1 MVKAPARKRYS
12 RPMRKPLVAGVL
24 TLLFAVA
31 LVLGARRI
39 AFERL
44 QAPKFD
50 LRKQGSKTPGTFGL
64 AFEDVTLDSG
74 GRALKAFYVAPPP
87 GGPAVLIFHGNGE
100 SISSW
105 TPVQKLLF
113 DHGVGSMVFDY
124 SGFGRSQGPARVE
137 NFVRD
142 GSVAWSAFKSRLAQ
156 GTRACAYGLSLGS
169 GVLLEAAPALQPA
182 PDCLAIWGGYTS
194 LVGAAVRSKRLPG
207 WMAPLLP
214 DALVSVQNIAH
225 APVPV
230 LVEHGGQDEL
240 FPPADA
246 QALAAAAPQGSR
258 LLILPGYT
266 HGQPVIRPDEGAWV
280 PVVALVRN
288 IPESAVAA
296 VVPPVRPPEPAAV
309 GAGSSTRAQ

>member
-1 MVKAPARKRYS
+1 
-12 RPMRKPLVAGVL
+12 MRKPLHVGVL
-24 TLLFAVA
+24 TVLFAVT
-31 LVLGARRI
+31 LVVGARRI
-39 AFERL
+39 AWERL
-44 QAPKFD
+44 QAPRFD

-64 AFEDVTLDSG
+64 TFEDVTLDSG

-87 GGPAVLIFHGNGE
+87 GGPALLIFHGNGE

-194 LVGAAVRSKRLPG
+194 LVGAAVRSKRLPR

-214 DALVSVQNIAH
+214 DALVSVQNIAR

-266 HGQPVIRPDEGAWV
+266 HGQPVITPDEGAWV

-288 IPESAVAA
+288 VPESAVAA
-296 VVPPVRPPEPAAV
+296 VVPPVRPPEPAAL
-309 GAGSSTRAQ
+309 GAGISTAAPQQQ

>member
-1 MVKAPARKRYS
+1 
-12 RPMRKPLVAGVL
+12 MRKPLVAGIAVL
-24 TLLFAVA
+24 VLAVA
-31 LVLGARRI
+31 AVAGARKLAWERI
-39 AFERL
+39 
-44 QAPKFD
+44 QAPRFD
-50 LRKQGSKTPGTFGL
+50 LRKQGSKTPGTYGL

-74 GRALKAFYVAPPP
+74 GRALKAFFVAPPA

-137 NFVRD
+137 LFVKD
-142 GSVAWSAFKSRLAQ
+142 AAVAWSAFKSRLQ
-156 GTRACAYGLSLGS
+156 PGTRACAYGLSLGS

-194 LVGAAVRSKRLPG
+194 LLGAAVRSKRLPG
-207 WMAPLLP
+207 WMAPLMP
-214 DALVSVQNIAH
+214 DALVSVQNIAR

-230 LVEHGGQDEL
+230 LVEHGESDEL

-246 QALAAAAPQGSR
+246 QALFAAAPKGSR
-258 LLILPGYT
+258 LLVLPGYT
-266 HGQPVIRPDEGAWV
+266 HGQPVIKPDEGAWV
-280 PVVALVRN
+280 PVVALARN
-288 IPESAVAA
+288 VPESAVAP
-296 VVPPVRPPEPAAV
+296 VVPPVRVPEPAAPPAA
-309 GAGSSTRAQ
+309 GAQAK